1 MQITK
6 RTRLRKVLPLLID
19 KERVDT
25 LIDSVDEYP
34 LKKKILSMTVGE
46 FIDLVTDED
55 KFISSLLNP
64 RERAYKALGRL
75 KAYRNQMEQ
84 LMSWIKKFH
93 VKQSMQEKNAAQGI
107 TFPDFCSRILLT
119 VTDYFHLKSFKEAEK
134 VPLADYLLILQ
145 DQSTSIQYQRAYQR
159 IIELEQKS
167 KSKKK

>member
-34 LKKKILSMTVGE
+34 LKKKIISMTVGE

-75 KAYRNQMEQ
+75 KAYKNQMKA
-84 LMSWIKKFH
+84 LFDWMKKLQ
-93 VKQSMQEKNAAQGI
+93 VKQSQDEKQAAIGVD
-107 TFPDFCSRILLT
+107 FPDMCSRMLLV
-119 VTDYFHLKSFKEAEK
+119 VTEYFHLKSFKEAEK

-145 DQSTSIQYQRAYQR
+145 DQSTSIQYQRNYSR
-159 IIELEQKS
+159 LIEMKN
-167 KSKKK
+167 KTKKK